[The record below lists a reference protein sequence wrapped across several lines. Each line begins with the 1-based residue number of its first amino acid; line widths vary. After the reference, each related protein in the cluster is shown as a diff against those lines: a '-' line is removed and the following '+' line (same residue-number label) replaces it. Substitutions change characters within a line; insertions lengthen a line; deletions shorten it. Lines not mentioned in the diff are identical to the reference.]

1 MNSFGAG
8 SRATLRL
15 ARRDAWRNRARSS
28 LIALMIA
35 IPVLSMSAVSVV
47 YRSDQREAQD
57 TVTLALGEQ
66 SRNQAAIRSGGGVV
80 VQAIDGS
87 NYLLDGDA
95 VGGAEPV
102 RPSGRK
108 QAAALLS
115 TFLPSDDRVLEDRS
129 ESLTEPV
136 RHGSRTLSSKTVREF
151 DYSATGADGP
161 IKQVAGRAP
170 KTPNEV
176 VVTQQLARSDHLQ
189 TGDVLD
195 RASTT
200 GNDRLTVVGVVGG
213 VSLIGESALIALPG
227 ALLADQYSRK
237 GVSVR
242 WLVVGPTAVDWGR
255 VLRLNDQGF
264 AVTSRAVV
272 AAPPPVADVPF
283 WRISG
288 GTYDIYNPESPLSR
302 IPELRF
308 LPTSSA
314 VGVITVAIGLILL
327 QVALMAGPAIAVGAR
342 RNERALAL
350 LATAGG
356 NPRQMRAVVLATSGV
371 IGLVGSTIAAGLGA
385 GVGVIGVGLLRRYQ
399 EQQIVRTDVHL
410 LDLVVLVGV
419 GTVTAVAAAVIPA
432 RQAARL
438 DVVAVLTGRRSR
450 PKVPRRIPVI
460 AVLVALIGGAVC
472 YLGAT
477 HRAPFTTM
485 AGIALAEIGL
495 VAGTGSIIAL
505 VAKAAGGLPFAA
517 RFALRDALRQRSR
530 TAPAVAA
537 VMAAIAGSL
546 ATGVYLQSSDANRES
561 QYRVEQAAVIGSLD
575 VAFEPRP
582 TSESLKAAQAD
593 GAPDV
598 VELQPVDAATTSA
611 VVGALRRTL
620 PVRELAVYQTI
631 SGGRTDLAVLRPL
644 PGEMTE
650 SIAAELNLL
659 GRGRQLSAG
668 FFDDGSALR
677 IQTGASDPV
686 ITSALREGRV
696 VVFSQR
702 QAWPDNTVHVRVT
715 EHQTNGKTSQRTVK
729 LPAVVVSPRLGL
741 NSPVF
746 PPSTARALGVQ
757 LSPIGVLA
765 STTRT
770 PTTAQEKSAEAA
782 VSQLVPANMQVER
795 GYQGQVP
802 VGLLA
807 LVIATTIIALGG
819 TFTAVGLAA
828 AEGKTDVATLAAV
841 GASPAVRRRLAS
853 AHAAVITLL
862 GSGLGLLTGLLAG
875 WALVRLHQP
884 PDRHSLPADLSVVMV
899 NYLDG
904 WPLAIPWSTVALVV
918 LGVPV
923 LAIGIGFLTT
933 RSRLPLVR
941 RLGQ

>member
-1 MNSFGAG
+1 MSRFGAG

-35 IPVLSMSAVSVV
+35 IPVFSMSAVSVV
-47 YRSDQREAQD
+47 YRSNQREAQD
-57 TVTLALGEQ
+57 VVTLALGEQ
-66 SRNQAAIRSGGGVV
+66 GRNQAAIRSGGAVLAQSV
-80 VQAIDGS
+80 DGS
-87 NYLLDGDA
+87 VYLPTGENSIRL
-95 VGGAEPV
+95 
-102 RPSGRK
+102 SGRR
-108 QAAALLS
+108 QAADWMAG
-115 TFLPSDDRVLEDRS
+115 FLPADDRVMEDRS
-129 ESLTEPV
+129 ESLAEPM
-136 RHGSRTLSSKTVREF
+136 RHGSQTLSSKTVREF
-151 DYSATGADGP
+151 DYSATGAEGP
-161 IKQVAGRAP
+161 IKQVSGRAP
-170 KTPNEV
+170 KAPNEV
-176 VVTQQLARSDHLQ
+176 VVTQRLARSDHLQ
-189 TGDVLD
+189 VGDVLD
-195 RASTT
+195 RSSPA
-200 GNDRLTVVGVVGG
+200 GNDRVTVVGVVGG

-227 ALLADQYSRK
+227 ALLADQYSSA
-237 GVSVR
+237 GLSVH
-242 WLVVGPTAVDWGR
+242 WLVVGPTAVDWDR

-288 GTYDIYNPESPLSR
+288 GTYDIYNSENPLSR

-308 LPTSSA
+308 LPESSA
-314 VGVITVAIGLILL
+314 VGVVTVAIGLILL

-342 RNERALAL
+342 RNERTLAL

-356 NPRQMRAVVLATSGV
+356 NPGQMRAVVLATSGA
-371 IGLVGSTIAAGLGA
+371 IGLVGSMIAAGLGA
-385 GVGVIGVGLLRRYQ
+385 GVGAIGVGLLRRYQ

-410 LDLVVLVGV
+410 LDLAVLVGV
-419 GTVTAVAAAVIPA
+419 GTATAVAAAVIPA

-438 DVVAVLTGRRSR
+438 DVVAVLTGRRTR
-450 PKVPRRIPVI
+450 LQVPHRIPVI
-460 AVLVALIGGAVC
+460 AVLVALIGCAVC
-472 YLGAT
+472 YFGAT
-477 HRAPFTTM
+477 HHAPFTTM

-546 ATGVYLQSSDANRES
+546 ATGVYLQSSDANQAS
-561 QYRVEQAAVIGSLD
+561 QYRYDQVAAIGSLD
-575 VAFEPRP
+575 VAFEPRA
-582 TSESLKAAQAD
+582 TGESRKAAQAD
-593 GAPDV
+593 GAADV
-598 VELQPVDAATTSA
+598 VELQPVDAATTA
-611 VVGALRRTL
+611 GVVSALRRTL
-620 PVRELAVYQTI
+620 PFRELAVYQTI
-631 SGGRTDLAVLRPL
+631 AGGRTDLALL
-644 PGEMTE
+644 LTEPGQATE
-650 SIAAELNLL
+650 SMTMALDSLR
-659 GRGRQLSAG
+659 RGRQLSAG

-677 IQTGASDPV
+677 IQTGTSDPV

-696 VVFSQR
+696 VVSNPGQV
-702 QAWPDNTVHVRVT
+702 WPDHTVHVRVA
-715 EHQTNGKTSQRTVK
+715 EHPANGKASQRTVK
-729 LPAVVVSPRLGL
+729 LPAVAVDPRLGL

-770 PTTAQEKSAEAA
+770 PTTAQEKAAETA
-782 VSQLVPANMQVER
+782 VNRLVPVNIQVER
-795 GYQGQVP
+795 GYQGQIP

-807 LVIATTIIALGG
+807 LVIATTVIALGG

-828 AEGKTDVATLAAV
+828 AEGKTDVATLAAI

-875 WALVRLHQP
+875 WALVRLHQR
-884 PDRHSLPADLSVVMV
+884 PDRPSPPGGLPAYIVRH
-899 NYLDG
+899 LDG
-904 WPLAIPWSTVALVV
+904 WPLAIPWSTVTLVV
-918 LGVPV
+918 LGVPL
-923 LAIGIGFLTT
+923 LATGIGFLTT

-941 RLGQ
+941 RVGQ